1 MWGLFNQE
9 TVRGGGGTRARN
21 QEELEEEEDVV
32 VPSPQRLQDAPRSP
46 PLRTPRVQ
54 QTPFMQMKM
63 RRKVSIKLLNEDMEI
78 ARQELAKAQ
87 PDQAIL
93 TRKLQTVQQ
102 LTEEAEHYAG
112 QVLDHYVLQNLE
124 DKFRQS
130 RKKWREINED
140 SLEMI
145 LRIKTAI
152 STPSRPESPVGSAN
166 SLGSSG
172 GERRVKLPKCN
183 LQKFDGKMRSWLGWW
198 AHYELIHNDQSL
210 SIPDKF
216 RYLIESMESG
226 TEAAEI
232 VGSFPKAPQ
241 NYQKAVD
248 MLTQKYGKKDMLVA
262 MYMTDLA
269 ELLFNK
275 DKSSISKF
283 FMALQTQLQN
293 LESLDVKSEE
303 SSPYLLPMIVKSLPK
318 ETLATWFRSPLSKV
332 DGSTLV
338 PPKSKLECLLD
349 FLRDE
354 MESEWKIE
362 MTSGE
367 KEKKKAGQRH
377 SPKITGHK
385 EEIATAAGLVS
396 TTSPSSS
403 LCIFCGKSLASN
415 LYYAAQKMSYK
426 EKEGRIRDKKV
437 CFTCFRFGHRAAT
450 CKAKIQCGICTR
462 RHYSIMCYNHPS
474 NKNNE
479 VNSARRDDTSH
490 EQFGGLQS
498 GSSSAMASQEC
509 SGAVLSRTLL
519 VRLYDNRGRY
529 RVARLLFDASHGCH
543 ERNSQSVGVESD
555 GSIQTSQDDL

>member
-32 VPSPQRLQDAPRSP
+32 IPSPQRLQDAPRSP
-46 PLRTPRVQ
+46 PPRTPRVQ

-63 RRKVSIKLLNEDMEI
+63 RRKVSMELLNEDMEI
-78 ARQELAKAQ
+78 ARQELDKAQ

-93 TRKLQTVQQ
+93 TRKLQTIQQ

-124 DKFRQS
+124 DKYRQS
-130 RKKWREINED
+130 RKKWREINE
-140 SLEMI
+140 SLVEMI

-166 SLGSSG
+166 SSG

-198 AHYELIHNDQSL
+198 AHYELIHKDQSL

-216 RYLIESMESG
+216 RYLVESMESG

-232 VGSFPKAPQ
+232 VGSFPKTPQ

-248 MLTQKYGKKDMLVA
+248 MLTQKYGKKEMLVA

-269 ELLFNK
+269 ELLFSK
-275 DKSSISKF
+275 EKSSISKF

-293 LESLDVKSEE
+293 LESLGVKSEE

-318 ETLATWFRSPLSKV
+318 ETLATWFRSHFSKV
-332 DGSTLV
+332 EGSTLV

-367 KEKKKAGQRH
+367 KEKKKVGQRQ
-377 SPKITGHK
+377 SPKKSGHE

-396 TTSPSSS
+396 ITSQRSSQ
-403 LCIFCGKSLASN
+403 CIFCGKSHASN
-415 LYYAAQKMSYK
+415 LCYAAQKMSYK
-426 EKEGRIRDKKV
+426 EKEGRIREKRG
-437 CFTCFRFGHRAAT
+437 CFTCFRFGHRAAA
-450 CKAKIQCGICTR
+450 CKAKIECGICRR
-462 RHYSIMCYNHPS
+462 RHHSIMCYEHPS
-474 NKNNE
+474 NRNME
-479 VNSARRDDTSH
+479 VNRAMKDEKSQ
-490 EQFGGLQS
+490 EGFGGLQTET
-498 GSSSAMASQEC
+498 SSAMASQEC

-519 VRLYDNRGRY
+519 VRL
-529 RVARLLFDASHGCH
+529 
-543 ERNSQSVGVESD
+543 
-555 GSIQTSQDDL
+555 